1 MQQFSIVLKR
11 ILPDKIYE
19 KCWWTITNCNQVK
32 YKRITTSI
40 NNGVLYH
47 YFVVYH
53 LDNFKDINAK
63 MYNKAV
69 YNEITHDNK
78 RIRVEPKELN
88 KNNLVK

>member
-32 YKRITTSI
+32 YKKITTSI
-40 NNGVLYH
+40 NNGVYH

-53 LDNFKDINAK
+53 LDDTTNAK

-69 YNEITHDNK
+69 YNEDNLIS
-78 RIRVEPKELN
+78 RN
-88 KNNLVK
+88 